1 MWQWMKNVWFLSRK
15 ELRSLLGDY
24 TLMVLIVVVLSVAV
38 YTVSTGITTKSVIH
52 QLPFSTMPTI
62 RSYRIKYG
70 MPYSSRILKRQ
81 YWNNGKISTSR

>member
-38 YTVSTGITTKSVIH
+38 YTVSTGITTEVRHSSIAILDADH
-52 QLPFSTMPTI
+52 SQLSYQI
-62 RSYRIKYG
+62 R